1 MYRVPNISP
10 GGVSLEDLV
19 KAIGDLDEE
28 TATKLVKEMLEK
40 GENPLKIVELCR
52 KGLEVVGQRYEA
64 MEYFLSQLVLAAD
77 IFQKIIGTITP
88 KMKQQKAEIR
98 GKVVLGTVQG
108 DIHDMGKNLV
118 AILLRL
124 NGFEVYDLGVDV
136 PAKAFVDKVKAT
148 GAKIVGLSGL
158 LTIAWDSMKKTV
170 EEFKSAGLRERVKI
184 MIGGGTINDSVA
196 KYVGADAY
204 GKTTVEAVRLAVGWG
219 GK

>member
-1 MYRVPNISP
+1 ME
-10 GGVSLEDLV
+10 GLV
-19 KAIGDLDEE
+19 NAIGDLDEE
-28 TATKLVKEMLEK
+28 TAARLVKEMLNK
-40 GENPLKIVELCR
+40 GEDPLKIVELCR

-77 IFQKIIGTITP
+77 IFQKIVETITP
-88 KMKQQKAEIR
+88 KMKQRKAEIR

-136 PAKAFVDKVKAT
+136 SAKAFVDKVKAT
-148 GAKIVGLSGL
+148 GARIVGLSGL

-170 EEFKSAGLRERVKI
+170 EEFKNAGLRERVRI
-184 MIGGGTINDSVA
+184 MIGGGTINDSVT

-204 GKTTVEAVRLAVGWG
+204 GKTTVEAVRLATGWG

>member
-1 MYRVPNISP
+1 
-10 GGVSLEDLV
+10 LEDLAR
-19 KAIGDLDEE
+19 AIGDLDEE
-28 TATKLVKEMLEK
+28 TATKLVREK
-40 GENPLKIVELCR
+40 LQKGDDPLKIVELCR

-77 IFQKIIGTITP
+77 IFQKLVEIVAP
-88 KMKQQKAEIR
+88 KLKQRKAEVR
-98 GKVVLGTVQG
+98 GTVVLGTVQG

-124 NGFEVYDLGVDV
+124 NGFDVYDLGVDV

-148 GAKIVGLSGL
+148 GAKIIGLSGL
-158 LTIAWDSMKKTV
+158 LTIAWDSMKKTI
-170 EEFKSAGLRERVKI
+170 EEFKNAGLRNKVKI
-184 MIGGGTINDSVA
+184 MIGGGTINDSVV

-204 GKTTVEAVRLAVGWG
+204 GKTTVDAVKLAIEWG